1 MNNSALEQEPL
12 NQKKVP
18 LALKVIG
25 FGMIAFGI
33 LAIPAICLIIWALV
47 QYVHQ
52 TDVSLNQMTAAFML
66 VETVIAIASA
76 VSWVVLG
83 SRLLRDKRRHARHAI
98 EIIIVLEISG
108 MLCNM
113 MISGLDAMNLNF
125 MVRTI
130 ALIALM
136 TYLDPAL
143 SEERA
148 LQRKLRKMET
158 RERAEE
164 GTLGRDE
171 SGKGFIQLDF
181 FNLFW
186 IFTVCCVLGVIIE
199 TIYHFALYGD
209 YQNRT
214 GMLWGPFSPIY
225 GFGAVLMTLALNR
238 FHDRNIGII
247 FLVSA
252 VIGGAF
258 EFAVSW
264 FLQYAFGIVAWDYTG
279 TFMSIGGRTN
289 FMYMCMWGVL
299 GCFWIKVCLPRMLQL
314 VNKIPW
320 NWRYSVTTVC
330 AAFMI
335 ANGAMTLLSLDCWYQ
350 REAGVQ
356 PANAIERY
364 CADHFDNEFMAHHFQ
379 TMTINPEDSTRAK

>member
-1 MNNSALEQEPL
+1 MSNNVLEMEPS
-12 NQKKVP
+12 NQREIP

-25 FGMIAFGI
+25 FGMIAFGVF
-33 LAIPAICLIIWALV
+33 AIPAIGLITWALS
-47 QYVHQ
+47 QYIHQ
-52 TDVSLNQMTAAFML
+52 AGASLNQMTTAFMAIEIL
-66 VETVIAIASA
+66 IAVASA
-76 VSWVVLG
+76 VGWIALG
-83 SRLLRDKRRHARHAI
+83 ARLLRNKRRHARHAI
-98 EIIIVLEISG
+98 EIIIVLELSG

-113 MISGLDAMNLNF
+113 MISGLDAMNFNF
-125 MVRTI
+125 MIRII

-171 SGKGFIQLDF
+171 SGKGYIQLDF

-186 IFTVCCVLGVIIE
+186 VFTVCCVLGVIVE
-199 TIYHFALYGD
+199 TIYHFVTVGG

-225 GFGAVLMTLALNR
+225 GFGAALMTIALNR
-238 FHDRNIGII
+238 FYDRNVGII

-320 NWRYSVTTVC
+320 NWRYGITAIC

-335 ANGAMTLLSLDCWYQ
+335 TNGAMTLLSLDCWYQ

-356 PANAIERY
+356 PANAIERF
-364 CADHFDNEFMAHHFQ
+364 CAEHYDNEFMAHHFQ